1 MAKRKTFFSVLR
13 RLFHTRKI
21 IIVSDHAVDY
31 YPMSRGLQS
40 VLLLSVLGFVSWAS
54 YSTGSFMAAESQIQ
68 EKNRT
73 IAKVNLANRKMSSE
87 FSLLKQDLVRM
98 KDEDGDLSEY
108 AEFVI
113 KQYSDNNLVSLSE
126 INPKIEGGN
135 HGMMFERI
143 NFLEERIAALR
154 DENKEFVETIRQITD
169 GKISEL
175 EKAISLTGLDR
186 DALQGRYAAEQ
197 EALEEPE
204 ALPEANDETSPK
216 GGPFIPYRSS
226 DMLSGEKKD
235 LMKEVEQMMQ
245 LHAIIETMPLAKPIE
260 ANKISSGFGRRIDP
274 FSHRLAQH
282 LGVDF
287 SGPIGAKV
295 YATADG
301 TVSFTGN
308 RGAYGNLVELDHG
321 LGIAT
326 RYGHLS
332 RILVDEGD
340 EITKGQLIAIQGSTG
355 RSTGNHLHYEVR
367 FNNRA
372 LNPLKFIAAG
382 QHVSKNQ

>member
-1 MAKRKTFFSVLR
+1 MAKRKISFSFIH
-13 RLFHTRKI
+13 RLFHTRRV

-31 YPMSRGLQS
+31 YPMSRSLQ
-40 VLLLSVLGFVSWAS
+40 LLMILSILGFVAWAS
-54 YSTGSFMAAESQIQ
+54 YSTGSFMAAKSQIQ

-73 IAKVNLANRKMSSE
+73 IAKVNLQNRKMNSE

-113 KQYSDNNLVSLSE
+113 KQYNDNNLPSLSE
-126 INPKIEGGN
+126 VSPKTDGGN
-135 HGMMFERI
+135 HSMMFERV

-154 DENKEFVETIRQITD
+154 QENQEFVETIRQITD
-169 GKISEL
+169 GKISEM

-186 DALQGRYAAEQ
+186 
-197 EALEEPE
+197 EALLSSYQATQEE
-204 ALPEANDETSPK
+204 LNDAIESDEGDGPK
-216 GGPFIPYRSS
+216 GGPFVPYRST
-226 DMLSGEKKD
+226 D
-235 LMKEVEQMMQ
+235 LMNDEQKEAVKEVEQMMQ
-245 LHAIIETMPLAKPIE
+245 LNAILEQMPLAKPIDTDE
-260 ANKISSGFGRRIDP
+260 ISSIFGRRVDP
-274 FSHRLAQH
+274 FTHRLAQH

-287 SGPIGAKV
+287 SGPVGAKV

-301 TVSFTGN
+301 TVTYTGY
-308 RGAYGNLVELDHG
+308 RGAYGNLVEVDHG

-332 RILVDEGD
+332 RILVEEGD
-340 EITKGQLIAIQGSTG
+340 KVTKGQLVAIQGSTG

-372 LNPLKFIAAG
+372 LNPMKFLKAG
-382 QHVSKNQ
+382 EHVSKE